1 MCNLI
6 SFNKLIIFSKRR
18 KQQLLAMK
26 TKHQEESER
35 RQIELE
41 KVELEKIEQRKQ
53 QKKDITKYIGIFL
66 NHISIIHKSSY

>member
-1 MCNLI
+1 
-6 SFNKLIIFSKRR
+6 
-18 KQQLLAMK
+18 MK

-41 KVELEKIEQRKQ
+41 KVELDKIEQRKQ

-66 NHISIIHKSSY
+66 DHISKILKSSY